1 MKRTTLILL
10 SAFCLLLSAC
20 GTSSAAG
27 PEKTV
32 EAYLNAL
39 NEKDSTRLST
49 LSCADWEATALM
61 ELDSFMAVSTT
72 LEGLSCAQ
80 TGTDGDKTLVQCQGK
95 IVASYNGELQSFDL
109 STRTYTV
116 ENSTGEWLVCGAQ

>member
-1 MKRTTLILL
+1 MKRATIILL
-10 SAFCLLLSAC
+10 SVFCLLLSAC
-20 GTSSAAG
+20 GTSSAG

-61 ELDSFMAVSTT
+61 ELDSFAAVSTT

-80 TGTDGDKTLVQCQGK
+80 TGTDGDKVLVQCQGK

>member
-1 MKRTTLILL
+1 MKRATLILL
-10 SAFCLLLSAC
+10 SALCLLVSAC
-20 GTSSAAG
+20 GTSSAG

-49 LSCADWEATALM
+49 LSCADWEPTALM
-61 ELDSFMAVSTT
+61 ELDSFQAVSTT

-80 TGTDGDKTLVQCQGK
+80 TGTDGDKALVTCQGK

-109 STRTYTV
+109 ATRTYMV

>member
-1 MKRTTLILL
+1 MKRATLILL
-10 SAFCLLLSAC
+10 STFCLLLSAC
-20 GTSSAAG
+20 GTSSA

-39 NEKDSTRLST
+39 NEKDSARLST

-61 ELDSFMAVSTT
+61 EFDSFMAVSTT

-80 TGTDGDKTLVQCQGK
+80 TGTDGDKALVTCQGK

-109 STRTYTV
+109 STRTYIA